1 MKECSN
7 HRTISLISHA
17 SKVLLR
23 IIINRMKSK
32 LEQEISTMQAGFRE
46 GRGTRDQIVN
56 IRNIMEK
63 CKIHRLPLYMVFI
76 DYSKAFDCVSH
87 NGMWET
93 MKKMGFPKHLID
105 LACKMYEDQ
114 ESAVR
119 TSSGDTEW
127 FAIGRG
133 LRQGC
138 ILSPSFFNVYAE
150 DIMRDA
156 LEGFQGGVKI
166 GGVKLTNLRYA
177 DDTTL
182 VCSSRQELMD
192 LLCRVKDASEK
203 KGLLLNTK
211 KTKIMVLDKDD
222 TGADYLLDGQKIE
235 VVQQFE
241 YLGSLIN
248 TKSDSTTEI
257 KRRLAIARKTLQDMS
272 NIWKTKGLSMHL
284 KVRFLRATVFS
295 IATYG
300 SESWAMTKN
309 DRKRVDAFEMW
320 CYRRLLGVSWMEKRS
335 NNWVLEKVGVE
346 LTVRGSINGRKLR
359 YFGHINRRDV
369 SVEKLIL
376 QGSVEGSRG
385 RGRPITSWTDD
396 IKRITGLSMAE
407 ATQMTANRTEW
418 RTLVRT
424 TAAPTGAI

>member
-1 MKECSN
+1 MAKRLVQSRLHSNAKKGNLKECSN

-138 ILSPSFFNVYAE
+138 I
-150 DIMRDA
+150 
-156 LEGFQGGVKI
+156 
-166 GGVKLTNLRYA
+166 
-177 DDTTL
+177 
-182 VCSSRQELMD
+182 
-192 LLCRVKDASEK
+192 
-203 KGLLLNTK
+203 
-211 KTKIMVLDKDD
+211 
-222 TGADYLLDGQKIE
+222 
-235 VVQQFE
+235 
-241 YLGSLIN
+241 
-248 TKSDSTTEI
+248 
-257 KRRLAIARKTLQDMS
+257 
-272 NIWKTKGLSMHL
+272 
-284 KVRFLRATVFS
+284 
-295 IATYG
+295 
-300 SESWAMTKN
+300 
-309 DRKRVDAFEMW
+309 
-320 CYRRLLGVSWMEKRS
+320 
-335 NNWVLEKVGVE
+335 
-346 LTVRGSINGRKLR
+346 
-359 YFGHINRRDV
+359 
-369 SVEKLIL
+369 
-376 QGSVEGSRG
+376 
-385 RGRPITSWTDD
+385 
-396 IKRITGLSMAE
+396 
-407 ATQMTANRTEW
+407 
-418 RTLVRT
+418 
-424 TAAPTGAI
+424 